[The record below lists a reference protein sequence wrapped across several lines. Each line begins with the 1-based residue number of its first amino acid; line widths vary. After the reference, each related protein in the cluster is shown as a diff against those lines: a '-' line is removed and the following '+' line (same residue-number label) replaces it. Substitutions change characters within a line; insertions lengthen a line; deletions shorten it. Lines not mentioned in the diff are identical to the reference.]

1 MDGFLNWFFEFM
13 TTMIKGVWQALSNI
27 FFGIVTIF
35 DFPTYFDQFN
45 RYKGDFGVLGWILAV
60 LAFIIVPFLLVVG
73 FCRLVRF
80 FVSDSSDGL
89 RPRGKDRTTP
99 HAGDGETAA
108 SSDDTIDC
116 EVISSRTLNENGQ
129 EIR

>member
-1 MDGFLNWFFEFM
+1 MKSIIRSDIPIEL
-13 TTMIKGVWQALSNI
+13 TVLLVIL
-27 FFGIVTIF
+27 TI
-35 DFPTYFDQFN
+35 
-45 RYKGDFGVLGWILAV
+45 V

-80 FVSDSSDGL
+80 FIPDSSDGL
-89 RPRGKDRTTP
+89 RPSGKGRTAP

-116 EVISSRTLNENGQ
+116 EVISSRTLDENGQ

>member
-1 MDGFLNWFFEFM
+1 MKSIRSDIPIEL
-13 TTMIKGVWQALSNI
+13 TVLLVIL
-27 FFGIVTIF
+27 TI
-35 DFPTYFDQFN
+35 
-45 RYKGDFGVLGWILAV
+45 V

-73 FCRLVRF
+73 FCRMVRF
-80 FVSDSSDGL
+80 FIPDSSDGL
-89 RPRGKDRTTP
+89 HPGGKDRTAP

-108 SSDDTIDC
+108 SSDETIDC